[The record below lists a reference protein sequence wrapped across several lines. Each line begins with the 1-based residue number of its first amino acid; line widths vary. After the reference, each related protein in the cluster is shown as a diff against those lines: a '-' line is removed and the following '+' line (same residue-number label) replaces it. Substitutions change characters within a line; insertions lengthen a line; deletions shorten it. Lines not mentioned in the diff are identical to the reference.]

1 MQEISNFWHHKAIFY
16 LCDSSSLFI
25 LCKFSMLL
33 LFTPGVPGESG
44 VGLVPGEG
52 LAVGRDGAART
63 RSLASCQLPRRRRC
77 RVTAGTARGFLEQP
91 LFLPPRRSV
100 SMTRSNFGT
109 RSGSA
114 WAGPHSTPRVTRWG
128 MTAISPAL
136 LGAAGWDFPGGDTSP
151 PQGDFCPVPW
161 SPDRTQ
167 V

>member
-1 MQEISNFWHHKAIFY
+1 MNQLRVYLEKTTTTTKKENKRKKKTPLQEISNFWHHKAIFY
-16 LCDSSSLFI
+16 LCDSSSLFL

-114 WAGPHSTPRVTRWG
+114 WAGPHSTPGPVVFR
-128 MTAISPAL
+128 ISL
-136 LGAAGWDFPGGDTSP
+136 
-151 PQGDFCPVPW
+151 
-161 SPDRTQ
+161 RRE
-167 V
+167 